1 MKRDRVISFIDGF
14 NLYHAILSLNDPQL
28 KWLDLRKLSQE
39 FLHPLREELVQIS
52 YFSTIASHRN
62 PAAQERQKTY
72 LRALE
77 LCGVKTVL
85 GQFKQKNR
93 DCPKCFA
100 KYIGHEEKETDVN
113 IALALIDLAYQD
125 MYDRAILITNDSD
138 QVPSI
143 RKVLDRFPNKKVTI
157 LIPPYSR
164 ECNELIQVAS
174 NKAKITPDHL
184 RNCLFPEIVSD
195 VSGHISVR
203 RPKEYDAALVGRP

>member
-1 MKRDRVISFIDGF
+1 MKLSRVISFIDGF
-14 NLYHAILSLNDPQL
+14 NLYHAILTLNDPQL

-39 FLHPLREELVQIS
+39 FIHPTKEELAQVF

-62 PAAQERQKTY
+62 PTAQLRQKTY

-77 LCGVKTVL
+77 LCGVKIVL

-100 KYIGHEEKETDVN
+100 RYAGHEEKETDVN

-125 MYDRAILITNDSD
+125 AYDRAILITNDSD
-138 QVPSI
+138 QAPSI
-143 RKVLDRFPNKKVTI
+143 RKVLGRFPNKKITI

-174 NKAKITPDHL
+174 NKAKITSERL
-184 RNCLFPEIVSD
+184 RICLLPEIVSD
-195 VSGHISVR
+195 ASGHASVR
-203 RPKEYDAALVGRP
+203 RPKEYDPALVGRA